1 MGVEPFLVAAVLRGV
16 LGQRLVRRL
25 CERCRQPDPDAAEIV
40 ASYCQHQGVAE
51 PTEQGYFKTGGCAAC
66 GQTGFRGRVGV
77 FEVLRV
83 DGAIRR
89 LIGDKADSGRL
100 LAAGRA
106 NGLTTMVEDGFSKAS
121 RGLTTVDEVLRTTG

>member
-1 MGVEPFLVAAVLRGV
+1 M
-16 LGQRLVRRL
+16 
-25 CERCRQPDPDAAEIV
+25 V
-40 ASYCQHQGVAE
+40 ASYCRHQGVAA
-51 PTEQGYFKTGGCAAC
+51 PTERSYFKIGGCAAC

-83 DGAIRR
+83 DGVIRG
-89 LIGDKADSGRL
+89 LIGDKADSSRL

-106 NGLTTMVEDGFSKAS
+106 NGFTTMVEDGFSKAS